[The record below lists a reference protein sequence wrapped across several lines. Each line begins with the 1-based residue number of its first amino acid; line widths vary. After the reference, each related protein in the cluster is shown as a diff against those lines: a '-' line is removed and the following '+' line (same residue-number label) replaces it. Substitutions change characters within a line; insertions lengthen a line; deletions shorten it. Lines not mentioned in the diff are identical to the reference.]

1 MMGKMMNL
9 YMPFLMGYLA
19 LTLASG
25 LALYFLVSNVVG
37 ILQYAMMG
45 KVNWS
50 NLLPARK
57 PASAK

>member
-1 MMGKMMNL
+1 MGKMMNL

-37 ILQYAMMG
+37 ILQYALMG

-57 PASAK
+57 PANAK